1 MTLFTQEGDSLPL
14 DLRGFAA
21 GKIDHISEDHITG
34 SHLTKY
40 VAEKPEIRRH
50 PDTHTAAI

>member
-21 GKIDHISEDHITG
+21 SKIDHISEDHITG